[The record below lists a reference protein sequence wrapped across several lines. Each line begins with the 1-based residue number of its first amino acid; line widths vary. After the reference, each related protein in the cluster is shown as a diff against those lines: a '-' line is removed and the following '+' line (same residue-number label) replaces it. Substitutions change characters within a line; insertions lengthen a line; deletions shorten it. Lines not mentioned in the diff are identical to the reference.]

1 MAPIATVCNNED
13 NSTSST
19 VIQTMAPSTSNDTQ
33 SNGQHL
39 LTNGSNGLQ
48 QQMSKFLLFF
58 FWKDIGT

>member
-48 QQMSKFLLFF
+48 QQMSKFL
-58 FWKDIGT
+58 